1 MTSTARILLV
11 EDDEATSDAVA
22 RNLEGPRVPR
32 GDQAATVAD
41 ALRRWDAERP
51 DLILLD
57 LGLPDLDGAAVVR
70 HVRRDATTP
79 ILILS
84 ARTDERVKVATLEAG
99 ADDYVTKPF
108 GMDELRARIGA
119 VLRRAAGPAADPGRR
134 RDAGPDAVDVA
145 ARRVTVNGT
154 PVDLT
159 PREYE
164 LLKVMVAQPGRLL
177 TKGRLLRA
185 VWGTAYADEAHY
197 LHVYVSRL
205 RRKLHAADPER
216 ERRGADHGRAGD
228 RLPHRGPRGRCVER
242 GLRVRARS
250 RRPFL
255 LGARVRWIRGSSR
268 PVRPASRRS
277 T

>member
-1 MTSTARILLV
+1 MSTSARILLV
-11 EDDEATSDAVA
+11 EDDEATRNAVA
-22 RNLEGPRVPR
+22 RNLEGHGFKVTPS
-32 GDQAATVAD
+32 GDVAE

-57 LGLPDLDGAAVVR
+57 LGLPDLDGATVVR

-84 ARTDERVKVATLEAG
+84 ARADERVKVATLEAG

-119 VLRRAAGPAADPGRR
+119 LLRRAAGPAADQGGVVTL
-134 RDAGPDAVDVA
+134 GPVSLDVA
-145 ARRVTVNGT
+145 ARRVTVNGA

-185 VWGTAYADEAHY
+185 VWGTAYAGEAHY

-205 RRKLHAADPER
+205 RRKLNAADPGA
-216 ERRGADHGRAGD
+216 GADALITAEPGIGYRIGD
-228 RLPHRGPRGRCVER
+228 P
-242 GLRVRARS
+242 S
-250 RRPFL
+250 TRR
-255 LGARVRWIRGSSR
+255 
-268 PVRPASRRS
+268 
-277 T
+277 

>member
-1 MTSTARILLV
+1 MTSMAHILLV
-11 EDDEATSDAVA
+11 EDDEATRDAVA
-22 RNLEGPRVPR
+22 RNLAGHGFRVTTS
-32 GDQAATVAD
+32 GDVAD
-41 ALRRWDAERP
+41 ALRHWDAERP

-57 LGLPDLDGAAVVR
+57 LGLPDLDGSAVVR

-119 VLRRAAGPAADPGRR
+119 VLRRAAGPAADQ
-134 RDAGPDAVDVA
+134 AGVVTLGPISLDVA
-145 ARRVTVNGT
+145 ARRVTVGES
-154 PVDLT
+154 PVELT

-185 VWGTAYADEAHY
+185 VWGTAYAGEAHY

-205 RRKLHAADPER
+205 RRKLRAADPT
-216 ERRGADHGRAGD
+216 GRMDSLITAEPGIGYRIGD
-228 RLPHRGPRGRCVER
+228 PTAEH
-242 GLRVRARS
+242 
-250 RRPFL
+250 
-255 LGARVRWIRGSSR
+255 
-268 PVRPASRRS
+268 
-277 T
+277 

>member
-1 MTSTARILLV
+1 MSTSARILLV
-11 EDDEATSDAVA
+11 EDDEATRNAVA
-22 RNLEGPRVPR
+22 RNLEGHGFKVTPS
-32 GDQAATVAD
+32 GDVAE

-57 LGLPDLDGAAVVR
+57 LGLPDLDGATVVR

-84 ARTDERVKVATLEAG
+84 ARADERVKVATLEAG

-119 VLRRAAGPAADPGRR
+119 LLRRAAGPAADQGGVVTL
-134 RDAGPDAVDVA
+134 GPVSLDVA
-145 ARRVTVNGT
+145 ARRVAVNGV

-185 VWGTAYADEAHY
+185 VWGTAYAGEAHY

-205 RRKLHAADPER
+205 RRKLNAADPDA
-216 ERRGADHGRAGD
+216 GADALITAEPGIGYRISDPA
-228 RLPHRGPRGRCVER
+228 
-242 GLRVRARS
+242 AR
-250 RRPFL
+250 R
-255 LGARVRWIRGSSR
+255 
-268 PVRPASRRS
+268 
-277 T
+277 

>member
-1 MTSTARILLV
+1 MSARILLV
-11 EDDEATSDAVA
+11 EDDGATRTAVA
-22 RNLEGPRVPR
+22 RNLEAHGFHVTTSE
-32 GDQAATVAD
+32 DVAG
-41 ALRRWDAERP
+41 ALRAWDAERP

-57 LGLPDLDGAAVVR
+57 LGLPDLDGSAVVR

-84 ARTDERVKVATLEAG
+84 ARADERVKVATLEAG

-119 VLRRAAGPAADPGRR
+119 VLRRAAGPAG
-134 RDAGPDAVDVA
+134 DAAGVVRLGPIAMDIGS
-145 ARRVTVNGT
+145 RRVTVGGD

-164 LLKVMVAQPGRLL
+164 LLKVMIAQPGRLL

-205 RRKLHAADPER
+205 RRKLAAADPTGAAEGLITAEPGIGYR
-216 ERRGADHGRAGD
+216 VGDPTTRR
-228 RLPHRGPRGRCVER
+228 
-242 GLRVRARS
+242 
-250 RRPFL
+250 
-255 LGARVRWIRGSSR
+255 
-268 PVRPASRRS
+268 
-277 T
+277 

>member
-1 MTSTARILLV
+1 MSSSARILLV
-11 EDDEATSDAVA
+11 EDDDATRNAVA
-22 RNLEGPRVPR
+22 RNLEGHGFKVTPS
-32 GDQAATVAD
+32 GDVAE

-57 LGLPDLDGAAVVR
+57 LGLPDLDGATVVR

-84 ARTDERVKVATLEAG
+84 ARSDERVKVATLEAG

-119 VLRRAAGPAADPGRR
+119 LLRRAAGPAADQGGVVTL
-134 RDAGPDAVDVA
+134 GPVSLDVA
-145 ARRVTVNGT
+145 ARRVTVNGA

-185 VWGTAYADEAHY
+185 VWGTAYAGEAHY

-205 RRKLHAADPER
+205 RRKLNAADPGA
-216 ERRGADHGRAGD
+216 GADALITAEPGIGYRIGD
-228 RLPHRGPRGRCVER
+228 P
-242 GLRVRARS
+242 S
-250 RRPFL
+250 TRR
-255 LGARVRWIRGSSR
+255 
-268 PVRPASRRS
+268 
-277 T
+277 

>member
-1 MTSTARILLV
+1 VTSLARILLV
-11 EDDEATSDAVA
+11 EDDEATRDAVA
-22 RNLEGPRVPR
+22 RNLEGHGFHVTTS
-32 GDQAATVAD
+32 GDVTD

-57 LGLPDLDGAAVVR
+57 LGLPDLDGATVVR
-70 HVRRDATTP
+70 HVRRDGTTP

-119 VLRRAAGPAADPGRR
+119 VLRRAAGPAADQ
-134 RDAGPDAVDVA
+134 AGVVTLGPISLDVG
-145 ARRVTVNGT
+145 ARRVSVNDS
-154 PVDLT
+154 PVELT

-164 LLKVMVAQPGRLL
+164 LLKVMIAQPGRLL

-185 VWGTAYADEAHY
+185 VWGTAYAGEAHY

-205 RRKLHAADPER
+205 RRKLHAADPS
-216 ERRGADHGRAGD
+216 GAAD
-228 RLPHRGPRGRCVER
+228 RLITAEPGIGYRIGDPHTDR
-242 GLRVRARS
+242 
-250 RRPFL
+250 
-255 LGARVRWIRGSSR
+255 
-268 PVRPASRRS
+268 
-277 T
+277 

>member
-1 MTSTARILLV
+1 VTSLARILLV
-11 EDDEATSDAVA
+11 EDDQTTRDAVA
-22 RNLEGPRVPR
+22 RNLEAHGFRVLTS
-32 GDQAATVAD
+32 GDVAD

-57 LGLPDLDGAAVVR
+57 LGLPDLDGSTVVR

-119 VLRRAAGPAADPGRR
+119 VLRRAAGPAADQ
-134 RDAGPDAVDVA
+134 AGVVTLGPISLDIA

-154 PVDLT
+154 PIELT

-164 LLKVMVAQPGRLL
+164 LLKVMVGQPGRLL

-185 VWGTAYADEAHY
+185 VWGTAYAGEAHY

-205 RRKLHAADPER
+205 RRKLQAADPS
-216 ERRGADHGRAGD
+216 GVADGLITAEPGIGYRIGDPRAT
-228 RLPHRGPRGRCVER
+228 R
-242 GLRVRARS
+242 
-250 RRPFL
+250 
-255 LGARVRWIRGSSR
+255 
-268 PVRPASRRS
+268 
-277 T
+277 